1 MYRPYDWPM
10 QSFWSGMRRATMQTY
25 IGTIRPY
32 ILKKTMENPT
42 SNNPRKLSKRELRVI
57 MGGLMRCIDPF
68 TGQCK
73 TVSKSCGERECRPDP
88 IVP

>member
-1 MYRPYDWPM
+1 
-10 QSFWSGMRRATMQTY
+10 
-25 IGTIRPY
+25 
-32 ILKKTMENPT
+32 MENPT
-42 SNNPRKLSKRELRVI
+42 SNNPKKLSKRELRVI
-57 MGGLMRCIDPF
+57 TGGLMRCIDPF

>member
-1 MYRPYDWPM
+1 
-10 QSFWSGMRRATMQTY
+10 
-25 IGTIRPY
+25 
-32 ILKKTMENPT
+32 MENPT
-42 SNNPRKLSKRELRVI
+42 SNNPKKLSKRELRVI

-73 TVSKSCGERECRPDP
+73 AVSKSCGERECRLDP